1 MAIHACFLTAQASQE
16 VVRATMYN
24 PLEKRGSAMATTSQF
39 DGRLTYDDLVRLPDD
54 GLRHEIIDGVHY
66 VTPSPAVRHQILVMR
81 LGAALSNF
89 LDLNPIGTVMAAPLD
104 VVFTQWD
111 VVEPDLLFVA
121 ADQRSIVTE
130 PNIQGAPALV
140 VEVLSPGTK
149 KRDLGVKKDLF
160 DREGVREYWAVDPT
174 VGCVTIYR
182 RAQDGSFPRVE
193 SLPDD
198 ASTITTPLLPGFS
211 LSLEKLF
218 RA

>member
-1 MAIHACFLTAQASQE
+1 
-16 VVRATMYN
+16 MYN
-24 PLEKRGSAMATTSQF
+24 SRKDPGHEMATTSHF
-39 DGRLTYDDLVRLPDD
+39 DARLTYDDLVRMPDD

-66 VTPSPAVRHQILVMR
+66 VTPSPVWRHQRLVKR
-81 LGAALSNF
+81 LLVALDTY
-89 LDLNPIGTVMAAPLD
+89 LEVHGGGEVLQAPFD
-104 VVFTQWD
+104 VVFTRWD

-121 ADQRSIVTE
+121 DDQRSILTE
-130 PNIQGAPALV
+130 PNIQGAPALL

-160 DREGVREYWAVDPT
+160 DRAGVREYWIVDPKANT
-174 VGCVTIYR
+174 VVIHR
-182 RAQDGSFPRVE
+182 RAAGGSFPKVQ

-198 ASTITTPLLPGFS
+198 APAITTPLLPGFS